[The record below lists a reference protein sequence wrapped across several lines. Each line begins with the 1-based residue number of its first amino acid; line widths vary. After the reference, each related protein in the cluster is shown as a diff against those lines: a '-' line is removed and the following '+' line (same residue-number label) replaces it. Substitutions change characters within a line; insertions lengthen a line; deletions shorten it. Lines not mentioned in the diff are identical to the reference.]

1 MTPDEP
7 DSDRILI
14 QPPASGGGAA
24 SSDKT
29 QVHAPAPAPTPA
41 PPPPAAAVHVPP
53 PAPDMGNGLAVGTRL
68 GEFELIKLLGEGGFG
83 IVYLATD
90 HSLQRRVALKARKP
104 HPERGAAA

>member
-1 MTPDEP
+1 
-7 DSDRILI
+7 
-14 QPPASGGGAA
+14 
-24 SSDKT
+24 
-29 QVHAPAPAPTPA
+29 
-41 PPPPAAAVHVPP
+41 
-53 PAPDMGNGLAVGTRL
+53 MGNGLAVGTRL